1 MTRTCT
7 RCGTV
12 LPEGAHFCPNCGWG
26 GPASEHLPMKWFK
39 FIIYVQLFL
48 SALGNLILGIGLLA
62 GTAYGEYSG
71 LVYAVAPALRAV
83 DVVIGLALLALA
95 AAAIVVRQRLA
106 RYRAGAPRLYL
117 LLLAVSLGVSLVYLL
132 AGSAVVGELLLSAS
146 TLASLAGSGVML
158 PVNRIYFRKR
168 EGLFAN

>member
-1 MTRTCT
+1 MKLPTWRGKLPQWNGKKPSKDAWKASLRTRSF
-7 RCGTV
+7 RV
-12 LPEGAHFCPNCGWG
+12 G
-26 GPASEHLPMKWFK
+26 G
-39 FIIYVQLFL
+39 
-48 SALGNLILGIGLLA
+48 
-62 GTAYGEYSG
+62 YS
-71 LVYAVAPALRAV
+71 V
-83 DVVIGLALLALA
+83 A
-95 AAAIVVRQRLA
+95 AAAIVVRQKLA

-168 EGLFAN
+168 ESLFAN